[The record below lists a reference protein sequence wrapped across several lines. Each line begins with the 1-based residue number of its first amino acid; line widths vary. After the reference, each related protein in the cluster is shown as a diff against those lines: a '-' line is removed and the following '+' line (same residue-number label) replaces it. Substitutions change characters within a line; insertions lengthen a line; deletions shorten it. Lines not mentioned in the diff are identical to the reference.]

1 MTAEHARKY
10 NVDSCNIESAVPEIT
25 KSAPCWMGIDEAGR
39 GPVCGPMTYGAAYGP
54 IDGEKRLKSFGFADS
69 KKLTDDKRD
78 ELFKKIKAAPD
89 FLGWVVS
96 VLSAADIS
104 AAMLGRINYNLNALS
119 HDTAIDMI
127 KKVLAMGVN
136 LKELYIDTVGI
147 EHLYQQ
153 KLEKIF
159 PELDITV
166 TKKADDKFPI
176 CSAASI
182 CAKVTRDQIIE
193 QWGHVELVKL
203 SKQIGSGYPGDP
215 ITKKWIAAATDP
227 VFGFP
232 SIVRFSWQTAKTM
245 IGDECAAATWEDD
258 GDSDD
263 DDTPSVL
270 SFFKKP
276 DAPKKRHRFF
286 FERCLESVGDF

>member
-1 MTAEHARKY
+1 
-10 NVDSCNIESAVPEIT
+10 
-25 KSAPCWMGIDEAGR
+25 MGIDEAGR

-232 SIVRFSWQTAKTM
+232 STCLLLLLLLRLLRLLSSLLYFSIHGVYRPLPSQWRLSNHHITRQLHPTT
-245 IGDECAAATWEDD
+245 
-258 GDSDD
+258 
-263 DDTPSVL
+263 TP
-270 SFFKKP
+270 
-276 DAPKKRHRFF
+276 H
-286 FERCLESVGDF
+286 